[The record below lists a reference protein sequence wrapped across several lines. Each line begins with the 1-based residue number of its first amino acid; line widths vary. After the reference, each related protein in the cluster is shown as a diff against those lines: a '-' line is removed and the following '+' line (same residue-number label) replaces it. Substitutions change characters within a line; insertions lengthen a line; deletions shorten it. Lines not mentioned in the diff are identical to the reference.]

1 MHEPVRVRSV
11 ARRSG
16 VRRSTTLRIN
26 SRGAR
31 WTGRLGARCAAAVR
45 LEERA
50 LGVLGAECAAVCAAN
65 ARTVK
70 VCVEALPFQRGAEA
84 GVGAR
89 PTSVFRVTARPGD
102 YGFEA
107 LLALALAV
115 NHVATDAP
123 AAGGASERAR
133 RHGEVSSALV
143 GRTNAQTLTNA
154 TRALARAELGRLDAR
169 RLELLTLLQQS
180 ECDEAL
186 AREATRVASTVI
198 LSGAKHLDLRD
209 LARAASDAEETRGTV
224 KMNKRARA
232 SE

>member
-1 MHEPVRVRSV
+1 M
-11 ARRSG
+11 
-16 VRRSTTLRIN
+16 
-26 SRGAR
+26 
-31 WTGRLGARCAAAVR
+31 
-45 LEERA
+45 
-50 LGVLGAECAAVCAAN
+50 LGAECAAVCAAN

-133 RHGEVSSALV
+133 RYLEVSSALV

-154 TRALARAELGRLDAR
+154 TRDLARAELERLDAR
-169 RLELLTLLQQS
+169 RLELLTLLTHGVRTEVS
-180 ECDEAL
+180 ARDATHAAL
-186 AREATRVASTVI
+186 TVSP
-198 LSGAKHLDLRD
+198 SGGKHFDLRD
-209 LARAASDAEETRGTV
+209 LARAATDAEEARGAVQRKKRTRV
-224 KMNKRARA
+224 
-232 SE
+232 SP